1 MKIYTEK
8 NLRNFEFLGGAID
21 FVTKLTFEQLDQVEA
36 ILEEEY
42 PDGMDETTV
51 NDIFWFEQDTIREWL
66 DMPTE
71 DQEDAKTEIDK
82 YNSDFV
88 AWVCDAQNLDI
99 DSPEDWEEIL
109 DQLEDPD
116 MQDEYKEDS
125 LEGKIYD

>member
-8 NLRNFEFLGGAID
+8 NLRNFEFWGGAVD
-21 FVTKLTFEQLDQVEA
+21 FVTRLTFEQLDQVET

-71 DQEDAKTEIDK
+71 DQEDTKEEIDK

-88 AWVCDAQNLDI
+88 EWVCDAQNLDI

-109 DQLEDPD
+109 DQLEDPN